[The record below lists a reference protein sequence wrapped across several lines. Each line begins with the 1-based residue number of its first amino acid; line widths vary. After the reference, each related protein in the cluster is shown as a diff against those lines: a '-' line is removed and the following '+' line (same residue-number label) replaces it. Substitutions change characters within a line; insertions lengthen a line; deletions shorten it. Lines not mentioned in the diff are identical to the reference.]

1 MGTRE
6 RTVRRSQVEDLGGRL
21 APGAGD
27 CGGWDG
33 WLGIAVVLL
42 GPALMALTLTLL
54 FNK

>member
-1 MGTRE
+1 
-6 RTVRRSQVEDLGGRL
+6 VRLSQVVDLWGHR
-21 APGAGD
+21 APGGGD